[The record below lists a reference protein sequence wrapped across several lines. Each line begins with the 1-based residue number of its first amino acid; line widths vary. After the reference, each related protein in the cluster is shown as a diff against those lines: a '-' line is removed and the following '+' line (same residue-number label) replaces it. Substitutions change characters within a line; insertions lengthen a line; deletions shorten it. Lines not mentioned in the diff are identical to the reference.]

1 MVVDPC
7 GGRAPMTTH
16 QHLPC
21 TVRMDVKSQVDVH
34 LFCWSDT
41 VMMFQNTNK
50 VFYMDQITD
59 GDR

>member
-21 TVRMDVKSQVDVH
+21 TGHMDVKSQVDVH
-34 LFCWSDT
+34 KFLLVGHCGDVSIANRVLFMKLT
-41 VMMFQNTNK
+41 
-50 VFYMDQITD
+50 TD
-59 GDR
+59 DDR